1 MTETGASRLAFVT
14 SWRCWSAFGFC
25 VLAAV
30 LRVATFNRA
39 SRDSSAWSALGSGGV
54 ECVVTMS
61 KIARRSN
68 PRLFVLPGGG
78 NRDMTR
84 SIL

>member
-25 VLAAV
+25 VLAPV

-39 SRDSSAWSALGSGGV
+39 SRDSGVWSALGSGGV

-68 PRLFVLPGGG
+68 PRLFVLPGDG